1 MPLLLSDPVL
11 LSLTCGGLGLIIGS
25 FLNVVIVRLPR
36 MMESQWHKDCC
47 ELMDQPIPAD
57 TPLSL
62 AHPRSTCPQCGAA
75 IRAWHNIPLLSWL
88 VLRGRCADCS
98 AAISIRYPLIELV
111 TGILFAAAAWQ
122 FGYSAE
128 TLSALV
134 LIAFLIGLTGI
145 DLDTQLLPD
154 ALTLPLLWLGL
165 GVNLFQVW
173 TTLPAA
179 VVGAMLG
186 YGALWS
192 VYWAFKL
199 ITGKEGMG
207 YGDFKLL
214 AALGAWFG
222 WQTIPLIIL
231 LSSLVGALLGL
242 TILALTRQGR
252 DTPMPFGPYLA
263 GAGLLTLFYSDTLVT
278 QYLQWM
284 SP

>member
-1 MPLLLSDPVL
+1 MPLFLSDPVL
-11 LSLTCGGLGLIIGS
+11 LSLTCGALGLIIGS

-88 VLRGRCADCS
+88 VLRGRCADCN
-98 AAISIRYPLIELV
+98 ATISIRYPLVELV

-128 TLSALV
+128 ALSALV
-134 LIAFLIGLTGI
+134 LIAFLIALTGI

-154 ALTLPLLWLGL
+154 SLTLTLLWLGL

-199 ITGKEGMG
+199 VTGKEGMG

-252 DTPMPFGPYLA
+252 NTPMPFGPYLA
-263 GAGLLTLFYSDTLVT
+263 GAGLLALFCGDTLVA

>member
-1 MPLLLSDPVL
+1 
-11 LSLTCGGLGLIIGS
+11 
-25 FLNVVIVRLPR
+25 VVIVRLPR
-36 MMESQWHKDCC
+36 MMESQWHRDCC

-62 AHPRSTCPQCGAA
+62 AHPRSTCPQCGAG

-214 AALGAWFG
+214 AALGAWMG
-222 WQTIPLIIL
+222 WHMLPMIIL
-231 LSSLVGALLGL
+231 LSTATGAIVGIAG
-242 TILALTRQGR
+242 IVFIGR
-252 DTPMPFGPYLA
+252 NKDMPMAFGPFLAAAGWLAFVWGDKILSGYLS
-263 GAGLLTLFYSDTLVT
+263 LFNF
-278 QYLQWM
+278 
-284 SP
+284 